1 MIILLNKCVRQS
13 SSCSSNMNTVIGR
26 LILPPISSI
35 AYHHA
40 DLARVKLFA
49 VAVSLEIPFAELNK
63 FRDMVD
69 ANNLPSRSDHESHAS
84 SKLARTRANVQCS
97 TSWLQG
103 VLQQLQ

>member
-1 MIILLNKCVRQS
+1 
-13 SSCSSNMNTVIGR
+13 MNTVIGR